1 MRPSHLITPFYLLLA
16 IALAAP
22 AEAAF
27 QGRGGQQQG
36 GGQQRGQGSG
46 RFAPSSDRLGGDSSR
61 GARKRVVRK
70 RGPADKSA
78 MKDLQPFINR
88 GKLPRGGVIPTRSG
102 PGTRQRDELIVSTDL
117 ADDNQILQWFSV
129 CDTDANGWLRF
140 RETEAALTFDRPQFR
155 AFDEDNDGRIKL
167 DEFTDYYRYR
177 IVSSG
182 GFRPPAVKIKRIAA
196 PPRAATQ
203 LRLAFDGDANDRID
217 TDELTALLE
226 SYGRY
231 DLTVIEVMEDHDIT
245 GDMQLNRDELEAI
258 TLLLADANPED
269 LNNMPLASVAGV
281 DELFGALAG
290 PEVYMGTH
298 PPRIIGPITPFR
310 RLDLNGDG
318 GISLADLEALQRPM
332 RTNIRI
338 HPILHALDANGDGSL
353 DRAELRAALG
363 DVR

>member
-1 MRPSHLITPFYLLLA
+1 MRPSHLITPLCLLLA
-16 IALAAP
+16 VALAAP
-22 AEAAF
+22 TEAAF
-27 QGRGGQQQG
+27 QGRGGQQQR
-36 GGQQRGQGSG
+36 GGQQRGQGGG
-46 RFAPSSDRLGGDSSR
+46 RFAPSSDRLGGDNSR

-102 PGTRQRDELIVSTDL
+102 PGTIQRDELIVSTDL

-140 RETEAALTFDRPQFR
+140 RETKAALTFDRPQFR

-167 DEFTDYYRYR
+167 NEFTDYYRYR
-177 IVSSG
+177 IISSG
-182 GFRPPAVKIKRIAA
+182 GFRPPAVKTKRIAA

-258 TLLLADANPED
+258 TLLLAAANPED
-269 LNNMPLASVAGV
+269 LDNMPLASVAGV

-290 PEVYMGTH
+290 SEVYMGTH
-298 PPRIIGPITPFR
+298 PPRIVGPITPFR

-318 GISLADLEALQRPM
+318 GISLADLEALQRPL

-338 HPILHALDANGDGSL
+338 HPILHALDANGDGFL